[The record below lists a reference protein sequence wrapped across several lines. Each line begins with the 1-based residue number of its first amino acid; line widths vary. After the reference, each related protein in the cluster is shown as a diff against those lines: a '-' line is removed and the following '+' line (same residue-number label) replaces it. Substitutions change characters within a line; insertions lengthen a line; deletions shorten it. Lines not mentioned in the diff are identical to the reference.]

1 MINIDQVI
9 EKAIEKDASDIHWIS
24 GLKPMLRITR
34 SLVELEGS
42 QVLNYL
48 ADLPF
53 YVIATSVSVRE
64 NAERALRELRQ
75 KGYPA
80 VYAGYQNGLYL
91 IAYRGFRSRSE
102 AMKFFEEILNT
113 TDNTQ
118 VWVKVYN
125 RNADKKT
132 D

>member
-1 MINIDQVI
+1 MTDLTP
-9 EKAIEKDASDIHWIS
+9 AIPAGDALD
-24 GLKPMLRITR
+24 TT
-34 SLVELEGS
+34 
-42 QVLNYL
+42 YL

-64 NAERALRELRQ
+64 NAEKALLELRQ
-75 KGYPA
+75 RGYPA

-91 IAYRGFRSRSE
+91 IAYQGFRSRSE
-102 AMKFFEEILNT
+102 AMKFYEEILNT